1 MQVATPAP
9 LPHARWLLSLLLPM
23 IALLAIT
30 WQLIGSFYYT
40 LDDPYIHLQ
49 LADMLGRFGHYG
61 LHLSSYSSPS
71 SSLLWTFWLA
81 LWAQPLASWPAA
93 FDLIPLLTNLVILAL
108 LLNDLLA
115 WLSRRFPPVSVL
127 WIALAMTLS
136 LNLYWLVMSGM
147 EQLAQVWLTLR
158 VAFALSEGQLQQRRF
173 YLALFA
179 LSLLRYESLAL
190 VLPVLLWAA
199 SQGQHKLAGLTTL
212 GIITVLGG
220 LSLFLH
226 DGLGL
231 GWLPASITA
240 KSVLAKVGHGYGYGL
255 TDALWINIS
264 HSLSS
269 EYNRNLL
276 MIGLAWLLR
285 DRHNRHATAILAL
298 AASVFL
304 AHLLL
309 GRVQTGRYEIYV
321 LALTWIALLV
331 AITPHI
337 RTWIT
342 QWRRGFIALFAT
354 LLLLP
359 SSVFS
364 NLSAPWAAQ
373 NIHDQQGQMAILV
386 QQYLRAPV
394 AINDLGLVAR
404 RNPQPVLDLAGLG
417 TPGAFERRREAPY
430 NSDWILTLMREHNT
444 HFAMIYDSWFPY
456 WPATFH
462 SVAELNMPGMLLGP
476 SSRRVSLY
484 ADSEPAAAQ
493 LLQAVRAYQADHPDK
508 ADWFWIHRS
517 LP

>member
-1 MQVATPAP
+1 MQAATPAT
-9 LPHARWLLSLLLPM
+9 LPHARWLMTLLLPM
-23 IALLAIT
+23 VVLLALT

-61 LHLSSYSSPS
+61 LNLSSYASPS
-71 SSLLWTFWLA
+71 SSLLWTLWLA
-81 LWAQPLASWPAA
+81 LWAIPLASWPAA

-115 WLSRRFPPVSVL
+115 WLSRRFPSASVI

-158 VAFALSEGQLQQRRF
+158 VAFALSERQLQQRRF

-199 SQGQHKLAGLTTL
+199 SQGQRKLAGLTAL
-212 GIITVLGG
+212 SITSVLCGF
-220 LSLFLH
+220 SLFLH

-231 GWLPASITA
+231 GWMPASITA
-240 KSVLAKVGHGYGYGL
+240 KSVLATVGHGYGN
-255 TDALWINIS
+255 TITNVLWHNIS
-264 HSLSS
+264 HNILS
-269 EYNRNLL
+269 EYNCNLL
-276 MIGLAWLLR
+276 MLAFGWFLR
-285 DRHNRHATAILAL
+285 DRQSRYVTPLLAL
-298 AASVFL
+298 AGCVFC
-304 AHLLL
+304 AHLVL
-309 GRVQTGRYEIYV
+309 GRVQSGRYEIYV
-321 LALTWIALLV
+321 LALTWV
-331 AITPHI
+331 AFLTATTPHI
-337 RTWIT
+337 RDWIT
-342 QWRRGFIALFAT
+342 QWRRGLIVLLT
-354 LLLLP
+354 MLLLLP
-359 SSVFS
+359 LNVYSS
-364 NLSAPWAAQ
+364 LSTPWAAQ
-373 NIHDQQGQMAILV
+373 NIHDQQGQMAVLT

-404 RNPQPVLDLAGLG
+404 GNPLPVLDLAGLG

-430 NSDWILTLMREHNT
+430 SPDWIQALMREHNT
-444 HFAMIYDSWFPY
+444 NFAMIYDSWFSY
-456 WPATFH
+456 KPATLRL
-462 SVAELNMPGMLLGP
+462 VAVLNMPGMLLGP
-476 SSRRVSLY
+476 SDRRVSLY

-493 LLQAVRAYQADHPDK
+493 LLQAVRTYQTDNSDK
-508 ADWFWIHRS
+508 ANWFWIHRS

>member
-1 MQVATPAP
+1 MQAAIPAP
-9 LPHARWLLSLLLPM
+9 LPRVRWLLILLLPM
-23 IALLAIT
+23 VVLLALT

-61 LHLSSYSSPS
+61 LNLSSYASPS
-71 SSLLWTFWLA
+71 SSLLWTFWLS
-81 LWAQPLASWPAA
+81 LLAQPLASWPAA

-108 LLNDLLA
+108 LLHDLLA
-115 WLSRRFPPVSVL
+115 WLSRRFPPASVI

-136 LNLYWLVMSGM
+136 LNLYWLAMSGM

-158 VAFALSEGQLQQRRF
+158 VAFALSEDQLHQRRF
-173 YLALFA
+173 YIALFA

-199 SQGQHKLAGLTTL
+199 CQGQAKRAGLTAL
-212 GIITVLGG
+212 CIITVLGDF
-220 LSLFLH
+220 SLFLH

-231 GWLPASITA
+231 DWLPASITA
-240 KSVLAKVGHGYGYGL
+240 KSVLAKVGHGYGHTL
-255 TDALWINIS
+255 PDALWFNIS
-264 HSLSS
+264 HSLPS

-276 MIGLAWLLR
+276 MLALGWLLR
-285 DRHNRHATAILAL
+285 DRQNRYAKPLLAL
-298 AASVFL
+298 AGSVFL
-304 AHLLL
+304 AHLVL

-321 LALTWIALLV
+321 LALSWVALLV
-331 AITPHI
+331 AVTPHI
-337 RTWIT
+337 RDWLT
-342 QWRRGFIALFAT
+342 QWRRGLIALFVT
-354 LLLLP
+354 ILVLP
-359 SSVFS
+359 SNVFS

-394 AINDLGLVAR
+394 AINDLGLVVR

-462 SVAELNMPGMLLGP
+462 PVAVLNMPGMLLGP

-484 ADSEPAAAQ
+484 ADSEPAATQ
-493 LLQAVRAYQADHPDK
+493 LLQAVRAYQTDHPDK

-517 LP
+517 QP

>member
-1 MQVATPAP
+1 MQAAIPAP
-9 LPHARWLLSLLLPM
+9 LPRARWLLTLLLPM
-23 IALLAIT
+23 IVLLAIT

-49 LADMLGRFGHYG
+49 LADRLGRFGHYG
-61 LHLSSYSSPS
+61 LHLSSYASPS
-71 SSLLWTFWLA
+71 SSLLWTLWLA
-81 LWAQPLASWPAA
+81 LWAEPLARLPSL

-115 WLSRRFPPVSVL
+115 WLSRRFPPASVL

-158 VAFALSEGQLQQRRF
+158 VAFALSEGQLHQRRF
-173 YLALFA
+173 YAALFA

-199 SQGQHKLAGLTTL
+199 CHGQWRQAGLTAL
-212 GIITVLGG
+212 CIISVLGG
-220 LSLFLH
+220 FSLFLH

-231 GWLPASITA
+231 DWLPASITA
-240 KSVLAKVGHGYGYGL
+240 KSILAKVGHGYGYTV
-255 TDALWINIS
+255 TDALWFNIS
-264 HSLSS
+264 HSLPS

-276 MIGLAWLLR
+276 MLGLGWLLR
-285 DRHNRHATAILAL
+285 DRQSRYAKPLLAL
-298 AASVFL
+298 AGGVFL
-304 AHLLL
+304 AHLVL
-309 GRVQTGRYEIYV
+309 GRVHTGRYEIYV
-321 LALTWIALLV
+321 LALSWIALLV
-331 AITPHI
+331 AVTPHI
-337 RTWIT
+337 RAWLT
-342 QWRRGFIALFAT
+342 QWRRGLIALFAM

-359 SSVFS
+359 SNVFS

-373 NIHDQQGQMAILV
+373 NIHDQQGQMAVLV
-386 QQYLRAPV
+386 QQYLQAPV

-404 RNPQPVLDLAGLG
+404 GNPLPVLDLAGLG

-430 NSDWILTLMREHNT
+430 NSDWIVTLMREHHT
-444 HFAMIYDSWFPY
+444 HFAMVYDEWFPY
-456 WPATFH
+456 WPSSFH
-462 SVAELNMPGMLLGP
+462 PIAVMNMPGMLLGP

-484 ADSEPAAAQ
+484 ADSESAATQ
-493 LLQAVRAYQADHPDK
+493 LLHAVRAYQADHPDK
-508 ADWFWIHRS
+508 ADWFWIDRS

>member
-9 LPHARWLLSLLLPM
+9 HARWLLILLLPM
-23 IALLAIT
+23 VVLLALT
-30 WQLIGSFYYT
+30 WQLIGTFYYT

-61 LHLSSYSSPS
+61 LNLSSYASPS
-71 SSLLWTFWLA
+71 SSLLWTLWLA
-81 LWAQPLASWPAA
+81 LWAAPLAQWPAG
-93 FDLIPLLTNLVILAL
+93 FDLIPLLTNLVILTL
-108 LLNDLLA
+108 LLHNLLA
-115 WLSRRFPPVSVL
+115 WLNHRFPPTSVI

-158 VAFALSEGQLQQRRF
+158 VAFALSEGQLHQRRF
-173 YLALFA
+173 YIALFA

-199 SQGQHKLAGLTTL
+199 CQGQRKLAGLTAL
-212 GIITVLGG
+212 SIITVLGG
-220 LSLFLH
+220 FSLFLH

-231 GWLPASITA
+231 DWLPASITA
-240 KSVLAKVGHGYGYGL
+240 KSVLAKVGHGYGYTL

-276 MIGLAWLLR
+276 MIGLVWLLH
-285 DRHNRHATAILAL
+285 DRHNRHAKALLAL

-309 GRVQTGRYEIYV
+309 GRVQSGRYEIYV
-321 LALTWIALLV
+321 LALSWIALLT
-331 AITPHI
+331 AATPHI
-337 RTWIT
+337 RAQIT
-342 QWRRGFIALFAT
+342 QWRRGVIALFTT

-359 SSVFS
+359 SSVLS

-394 AINDLGLVAR
+394 AINDLGLVVH

-430 NSDWILTLMREHNT
+430 NSDWILTLMRENNT